1 MIDSRDINVKLRLK
15 YSYSYDENV
24 DGNLKK
30 KKWDSRDKNGGKLLT
45 FAIDLIVAFYSNVF
59 IDFTK

>member
-24 DGNLKK
+24 DGNLRKK
-30 KKWDSRDKNGGKLLT
+30 KKNGIHAVKT
-45 FAIDLIVAFYSNVF
+45 EESF
-59 IDFTK
+59 